1 MGTRQ
6 NFLKIVYQAKISLK
20 THNERKTCASI
31 IHKWRSYHPIRENCI
46 TAKIRKG
53 LPCRKE

>member
-6 NFLKIVYQAKISLK
+6 KFLKIVYQAKISRK

-31 IHKWRSYHPIRENCI
+31 IYKWRSNHPTRENCI

-53 LPCRKE
+53 RTCRKA